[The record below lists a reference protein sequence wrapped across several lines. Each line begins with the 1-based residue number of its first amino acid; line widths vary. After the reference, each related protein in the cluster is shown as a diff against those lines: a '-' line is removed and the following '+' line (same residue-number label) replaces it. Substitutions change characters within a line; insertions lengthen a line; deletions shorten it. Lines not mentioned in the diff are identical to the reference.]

1 MTGRLDFG
9 HETAAIAVLR
19 AGFDGR
25 PRPAPKTVRLYL
37 RKGVWGV
44 TDGYGSDTEPYAL
57 THLPTGLRA
66 GGFES
71 QEAAAEVLGR
81 VVDAGFR
88 SWRKHGRFGERPTP
102 DDELREVLQ
111 GA

>member
-37 RKGVWGV
+37 
-44 TDGYGSDTEPYAL
+44 
-57 THLPTGLRA
+57 
-66 GGFES
+66 
-71 QEAAAEVLGR
+71 GR